1 LNARSNVVAKL
12 GAALLCFSVE
22 GGNAVHTAYDVLKL
36 ASRRAPE
43 RLALVDD
50 LSPRAFTYA
59 QLMAELDVIA
69 AGLAARGI
77 QRGTRV
83 ATVLNNC
90 LEHALVLMA
99 LQRLGAVPA
108 LLNFRLTPPDI
119 AKLIQHGGLEGAVIH
134 ANTDLAALVKAA
146 LPAGAPLLTVGDG
159 LDRAVSGAE
168 DFASCRGEAKT
179 LPPVPKPAPDDPG
192 FIFYTSGTTGLPKG
206 AVIPHRAAEP
216 RVLWIATQ
224 AGLRHGRHN
233 RALAFMPMSHCIGF
247 YGIVLVTWA
256 MDGTVYLQTQFN
268 PADAV
273 KRIEANKITYL
284 FAVPTL
290 LHAMTQAPN
299 YKPGSMLSLRLVN
312 FGGGSMPPGLFD
324 HMTAKWPDCTLRHIY
339 GTTETMCSGYNP
351 EPEREALA
359 TLGPGYYTVTRVVK
373 LGGGPDDEVPVGEE
387 GELIAEAGVDTVF
400 LGYLNRPDATAEKI
414 RGGWYFTG
422 DVVRRERDAMWTL
435 MGRVDDMIRSG
446 GENIHPEEIEEAL
459 KTHPGLADSSAIA
472 LPDPRWGQI
481 AVACIVKKDNASE
494 ATALAAA
501 LDAHCRAST
510 LAAFKRP
517 RAYFFVES
525 LPRNAAAKVLRRIL
539 RDQAIK
545 ARESG
550 AANYVVPADK
560 KVTA

>member
-1 LNARSNVVAKL
+1 M
-12 GAALLCFSVE
+12 
-22 GGNAVHTAYDVLKL
+22 HTAYDILKL

-50 LSPRAFTYA
+50 LSPRAFTFA
-59 QLMAELDVIA
+59 QLIAELDVIA
-69 AGLAARGI
+69 AGLAARGVE
-77 QRGTRV
+77 RGTRV

-90 LEHALVLMA
+90 LEHALALMA
-99 LQRLGAVPA
+99 MQRIGAVPA
-108 LLNFRLTPPDI
+108 LLNFRLAPPDI
-119 AKLIQHGGLEGAVIH
+119 ARLIQHGGLEGAVIH
-134 ANTDLAALVKAA
+134 ANADLAAAVKAA
-146 LPAGAPLLTVGDG
+146 LPAGAPLLSVGDG
-159 LDRAVSGAE
+159 LGRAVAGTE
-168 DFASCRGEAKT
+168 DFAGCRGDARA
-179 LPPVPKPAPDDPG
+179 LSPAPKPAPDDPG

-206 AVIPHRAAEP
+206 ALVPHRAAEP

-224 AGLRHGRHN
+224 AGLRHGGHN
-233 RALAFMPMSHCIGF
+233 RTLAFMPMSHCIGF

-256 MDGTVYLQTQFN
+256 MDGTVFLQTQFN

-273 KRIEANKITYL
+273 KRIEANEITYL

-299 YKPGSMLSLRLVN
+299 YTPEAMRSLQLVN
-312 FGGGSMPPGLFD
+312 FGGGTMPPELFD
-324 HMTAKWPDCTLRHIY
+324 HMQAKWPGCTLRHIY
-339 GTTETMCSGYNP
+339 GTTETMCSGYNA
-351 EPEREALA
+351 EPHRDALA

-373 LGGGPDDEVPVGEE
+373 LGGGPDDEVAEGEE

-400 LGYLNRPDATAEKI
+400 LGYLNRPDATAEKL
-414 RGGWYFTG
+414 RGGWYFSG
-422 DVVRRERDAMWTL
+422 DVVRRERGGMWTL

-459 KTHPGLADSSAIA
+459 KSHPGIADSSAIA
-472 LPDPRWGQI
+472 LPDARWGQI
-481 AVACIVKKDNASE
+481 AAACVVKKDKASD
-494 ATALAAA
+494 AAALAAA

-517 RAYFFVES
+517 RAYFFVDT

-545 ARESG
+545 AREAG
-550 AANYVVPADK
+550 AASYVVPADK
-560 KVTA
+560 KATA

>member
-1 LNARSNVVAKL
+1 M
-12 GAALLCFSVE
+12 
-22 GGNAVHTAYDVLKL
+22 HTAYDILKL

-50 LSPRAFTYA
+50 LSPRAFTFA
-59 QLMAELDVIA
+59 QLIAELDVIA
-69 AGLAARGI
+69 AGLAARGVK
-77 QRGTRV
+77 RGTRV

-119 AKLIQHGGLEGAVIH
+119 AKLIQHGRLEGAVIH
-134 ANTDLAALVKAA
+134 ANAELAAAVKAA
-146 LPAGAPLLTVGDG
+146 LPPGAPLLSVGG
-159 LDRAVSGAE
+159 AVAATE
-168 DFASCRGEAKT
+168 DFAACRGEARA
-179 LPPVPKPAPDDPG
+179 LPPVPTPAPDDPG

-206 AVIPHRAAEP
+206 ALVPHRAAEP

-224 AGLRHGRHN
+224 SGIRHGGHN

-256 MDGTVYLQTQFN
+256 MDGTVYLQSQFN

-299 YKPGSMLSLRLVN
+299 YKPEAMQSLRLVN
-312 FGGGSMPPGLFD
+312 FGGGTMPPELFD
-324 HMTAKWPDCTLRHIY
+324 QMQAKWPGCTLRHIY

-351 EPEREALA
+351 EPHRDALA
-359 TLGPGYYTVTRVVK
+359 TLGPGYYTVTRVVR
-373 LGGGPDDEVPVGEE
+373 LGGGPEDEVPEGEE

-422 DVVRRERDAMWTL
+422 DVVKRERDGMWTL
-435 MGRVDDMIRSG
+435 AGRVDDMIRSG

-459 KTHPGLADSSAIA
+459 KTHPGLAESSAIA
-472 LPDPRWGQI
+472 LPDVRWGQI
-481 AVACIVKKDNASE
+481 AVACIVKKDPA
-494 ATALAAA
+494 ADGAALAAA

-517 RAYFFVES
+517 RAYFFVDT

>member
-1 LNARSNVVAKL
+1 
-12 GAALLCFSVE
+12 
-22 GGNAVHTAYDVLKL
+22 VHTAYDLVKL
-36 ASRRAPE
+36 ASRRAPD

-50 LSPRAFTYA
+50 LTPRAFSYA
-59 QLMAELDVIA
+59 QLVAELDVIA
-69 AGLAARGI
+69 AGLAARGV
-77 QRGTRV
+77 RAGMRV

-90 LEHALVLMA
+90 FEHALVLLA

-108 LLNFRLTPPDI
+108 LLNFRLTPADI
-119 AKLIQHGGLEGAVIH
+119 ARLIQHGGLEGAVIH
-134 ANTDLAALVKAA
+134 ATPELAAAVKGA
-146 LPAGAPLLTVGDG
+146 LPKNAMILAVGAATE
-159 LDRAVSGAE
+159 GAE
-168 DFASCRGEAKT
+168 PFAACRGAARA
-179 LPPVPKPAPDDPG
+179 LPPVPNPAPDDPG
-192 FIFYTSGTTGLPKG
+192 FVFYTSGTTGLPKG

-224 AGLRHGRHN
+224 AGLRHGGHN

-247 YGIVLVTWA
+247 YGIVLATLA

-299 YKPGSMLSLRLVN
+299 YRPEAMRSLQLVN
-312 FGGGSMPPGLFD
+312 FGGGTMPPELFD
-324 HMTAKWPDCTLRHIY
+324 HMTAHWPATLRHIY
-339 GTTETMCSGYNP
+339 GTTETMCSGYNAAP
-351 EPEREALA
+351 ARDALA
-359 TLGPGYYTVTRVVK
+359 TLGPGYYTVTRVVR
-373 LGGGPDDEVPVGEE
+373 LGGGPDDAVGEGEE

-400 LGYLNRPDATAEKI
+400 SGYLNRPDATAEKI

-422 DVVRRERDAMWTL
+422 DVVRRERDGFWTL

-459 KTHPGLADSSAIA
+459 KTHPGLAESSAIG

-481 AVACIVKKDNASE
+481 AVACIVRKDKASD
-494 ATALAAA
+494 AAALAAA
-501 LDAHCRAST
+501 LDAHCRASS

-517 RAYFFVES
+517 RAYFFVDT
-525 LPRNAAAKVLRRIL
+525 LPRNAAAKVLRRVL

-545 ARESG
+545 AREAG
-550 AANYVVPADK
+550 AASYLVPSERKVVA
-560 KVTA
+560 

>member
-1 LNARSNVVAKL
+1 M
-12 GAALLCFSVE
+12 
-22 GGNAVHTAYDVLKL
+22 HTAYDILKL
-36 ASRRAPE
+36 ASRRAPD

-50 LSPRAFTYA
+50 LSPRAFTFA
-59 QLMAELDVIA
+59 QLIAELDVIA
-69 AGLAARGI
+69 AGLAARGVK
-77 QRGTRV
+77 RGTRV

-134 ANTDLAALVKAA
+134 ANADLAAAVKAA
-146 LPAGAPLLTVGDG
+146 LPAGAPLLSVG
-159 LDRAVSGAE
+159 GAGAGGE
-168 DFASCRGEAKT
+168 DFAACRGDARN
-179 LPPVPKPAPDDPG
+179 LPPVPKPAPEDPG

-206 AVIPHRAAEP
+206 ALVPHRAAEP

-224 AGLRHGRHN
+224 AGLRHGGHN

-256 MDGTVYLQTQFN
+256 MDGTVFLQTQFN
-268 PADAV
+268 PVDAV
-273 KRIEANKITYL
+273 KRIEANRITYL

-290 LHAMTQAPN
+290 LHAVTQAPN
-299 YKPGSMLSLRLVN
+299 YRPEAVQSLRLVN
-312 FGGGSMPPGLFD
+312 FGGGTMPPELFD
-324 HMTAKWPDCTLRHIY
+324 HMTAKWPACTLRHIY

-351 EPEREALA
+351 EPQRDALA

-373 LGGGPDDEVPVGEE
+373 LGGGPDDEVAEGEE
-387 GELIAEAGVDTVF
+387 GELIADAQVDTVF

-422 DVVRRERDAMWTL
+422 DVVKREPGGMWTL

-459 KTHPGLADSSAIA
+459 KTHPALAESSAIA
-472 LPDPRWGQI
+472 LPDARWGQI
-481 AVACIVKKDNASE
+481 AVACIVKKDPA
-494 ATALAAA
+494 ADGAALAAA
-501 LDAHCRAST
+501 FDKHCRSST

-517 RAYFFVES
+517 RAYFFVDT

-545 ARESG
+545 AREAG
-550 AANYVVPADK
+550 AANYVVPVEK

>member
-1 LNARSNVVAKL
+1 M
-12 GAALLCFSVE
+12 
-22 GGNAVHTAYDVLKL
+22 HTAYDIVKL
-36 ASRRAPE
+36 ASRRAPD

-50 LSPRAFTYA
+50 LSPRSFTYS
-59 QLMAELDVIA
+59 QLIAELDVIA
-69 AGLAARGI
+69 AGLAARGVRAGMRI
-77 QRGTRV
+77 

-90 LEHALVLMA
+90 LEHALVLLA

-108 LLNFRLTPPDI
+108 LLNFRLAPADI
-119 AKLIQHGGLEGAVIH
+119 AKLVQHGGLEGAVIH
-134 ANTDLAALVKAA
+134 AVPELAAAVKAA
-146 LPAGAPLLTVGDG
+146 LPKNALLLVAGGAAAD
-159 LDRAVSGAE
+159 GAE
-168 DFASCRGEAKT
+168 SFAACRGRADA
-179 LPPVPKPAPDDPG
+179 LPPVPKPAPDDPA

-224 AGLRHGRHN
+224 AGLRHGGHN
-233 RALAFMPMSHCIGF
+233 RTLAFMPMSHCIGF
-247 YGIVLVTWA
+247 YGIVLVTLA
-256 MDGTVYLQTQFN
+256 LDGTVYLQSQFN

-273 KRIEANKITYL
+273 KRIEANGITYL

-299 YKPGSMLSLRLVN
+299 YRPEAMKSLQLVL
-312 FGGGSMPPGLFD
+312 FGGGAMPPELFD
-324 HMTAKWPDCTLRHIY
+324 HMKARWPATLRHIY
-339 GTTETMCSGYNP
+339 GTTETMCSGYNA
-351 EPEREALA
+351 EPARDALA
-359 TLGPGYYTVTRVVK
+359 TLGPGYFTVTRVVK
-373 LGGGPDDEVPVGEE
+373 LGGAPSDEIGEGEE
-387 GELIAEAGVDTVF
+387 GELIAEAGVDTIF
-400 LGYLNRPDATAEKI
+400 SGYLNRPDATAEKI
-414 RGGWYFTG
+414 RDGWYYTG
-422 DVVRRERDAMWTL
+422 DVVRRERDGFWTL

-459 KTHPGLADSSAIA
+459 KTHPSLAESSAIA
-472 LPDPRWGQI
+472 LPDARWGQI
-481 AVACIVKKDNASE
+481 AVACIVKKDKA
-494 ATALAAA
+494 ADGGALAAS

-517 RAYFFVES
+517 RAYFFVDT

-550 AANYVVPADK
+550 AANYVALAEK

>member
-1 LNARSNVVAKL
+1 M
-12 GAALLCFSVE
+12 
-22 GGNAVHTAYDVLKL
+22 HTAYDLLKL
-36 ASRRAPE
+36 ASRRAPD

-59 QLMAELDVIA
+59 QLIAELDVVA
-69 AGLAARGI
+69 AGLAARGV
-77 QRGTRV
+77 RAGTRV

-119 AKLIQHGGLEGAVIH
+119 AKLIQHGELQGAVFH
-134 ANTDLAALVKAA
+134 ASPELAAAIKGA
-146 LPAGAPLLTVGDG
+146 LPKGAVLLGVGAP
-159 LDRAVSGAE
+159 AE
-168 DFASCRGEAKT
+168 GVEPFSACRGDARA
-179 LPPVPKPAPDDPG
+179 LPPVPKPAPDDPA

-206 AVIPHRAAEP
+206 GIIPHRASEP
-216 RVLWIATQ
+216 RVLWLATQ
-224 AGLRHGRHN
+224 AGLRHGGHN
-233 RALAFMPMSHCIGF
+233 RAFAFMPMSHCIGF
-247 YGIVLVTWA
+247 YGIVLCTWA

-268 PADAV
+268 PADAA

-290 LHAMTQAPN
+290 LHAMTQVPG
-299 YKPGSMLSLRLVN
+299 YKPEQMGSLQLVN
-312 FGGGSMPPGLFD
+312 FGGGTMPPELFD
-324 HMTAKWPDCTLRHIY
+324 HMKALWPATLRHIY

-351 EPEREALA
+351 EPHRDALA

-373 LGGGPDDEVPVGEE
+373 LGGEPEDEIAEGEE
-387 GELIAEAGVDTVF
+387 GELIADAGVDTVF
-400 LGYLNRPDATAEKI
+400 LGYLNRPDATAEKM
-414 RGGWYFTG
+414 RGGWYYTG
-422 DVVRRERDAMWTL
+422 DVVRRERDGAWTL

-459 KTHPGLADSSAIA
+459 KTNPGLAESSAIG

-481 AVACIVKKDNASE
+481 AVACIVKKDKGSDA
-494 ATALAAA
+494 AALAAA

-517 RAYFFVES
+517 RAYFFVET

-545 ARESG
+545 AREAN
-550 AANYVVPADK
+550 AANYVMPVNKEA
-560 KVTA
+560 VAQRA

>member
-1 LNARSNVVAKL
+1 M
-12 GAALLCFSVE
+12 
-22 GGNAVHTAYDVLKL
+22 HTAYDVLKL

-50 LSPRAFTYA
+50 LSPRKFTYA
-59 QLMAELDVIA
+59 ELIAELEAIA
-69 AGLAARGI
+69 AGLAARGVKSGMRI
-77 QRGTRV
+77 

-119 AKLIQHGGLEGAVIH
+119 AKLIQHGGLQGAVIH
-134 ANTDLAALVKAA
+134 ANADLAAAVKAA
-146 LPAGAPLLTVGDG
+146 LPGGALLLSVG
-159 LDRAVSGAE
+159 GAAPGATE
-168 DFASCRGEAKT
+168 FAACRGDAKA

-206 AVIPHRAAEP
+206 ALIPHRAAEP

-224 AGLRHGRHN
+224 AGLRHGGHN

-247 YGIVLVTWA
+247 YGIVLCTWA

-273 KRIEANKITYL
+273 KRIEANRITYL

-299 YKPGSMLSLRLVN
+299 YQPEAMRSLRLVN
-312 FGGGSMPPGLFD
+312 FGGGAMPPELFD
-324 HMTAKWPDCTLRHIY
+324 HMKAKWPDCTLRHIY

-351 EPEREALA
+351 EPERAALA

-373 LGGGPDDEVPVGEE
+373 LGGGPEDEVPEGEE

-422 DVVRRERDAMWTL
+422 DVVRREAGGMWTL

-459 KTHPGLADSSAIA
+459 KAHPGLAESSAIA

-481 AVACIVKKDNASE
+481 AVACIVKKDA
-494 ATALAAA
+494 AADGAALAAA
-501 LDAHCRAST
+501 FDAHCRAST

-517 RAYFFVES
+517 RAYFFVDT

-545 ARESG
+545 ARDAG
-550 AANYVVPADK
+550 AANYVVPGEK
-560 KVTA
+560 KVTV

>member
-1 LNARSNVVAKL
+1 
-12 GAALLCFSVE
+12 
-22 GGNAVHTAYDVLKL
+22 LKL

-59 QLMAELDVIA
+59 QLIAELDVVA

-77 QRGTRV
+77 QRGTRI

-108 LLNFRLTPPDI
+108 LLNFRLSPPDI

-134 ANTDLAALVKAA
+134 ANADLAAAVKAA
-146 LPAGAPLLTVGDG
+146 LPGGALLLSVGG
-159 LDRAVSGAE
+159 AVPGATE
-168 DFASCRGEAKT
+168 FAACRGDAKT

-206 AVIPHRAAEP
+206 ALIPHRAAEP

-224 AGLRHGRHN
+224 AGLRHGGHN

-273 KRIEANKITYL
+273 KRIEANRITYL

-290 LHAMTQAPN
+290 LHAMTQAPD
-299 YKPGSMLSLRLVN
+299 YTPEAMRSLRLVN
-312 FGGGSMPPGLFD
+312 FGGGTMPPELFD
-324 HMTAKWPDCTLRHIY
+324 HMQAKWPDCTLRHIY

-351 EPEREALA
+351 EPQREALA

-373 LGGGPDDEVPVGEE
+373 LGGGPEDEVPEGEE
-387 GELIAEAGVDTVF
+387 GELIADAGVDTVF

-422 DVVRRERDAMWTL
+422 DVVRREAGGMWTL

-459 KTHPGLADSSAIA
+459 KTHPGLAESSAIG
-472 LPDPRWGQI
+472 LPDARWGQI
-481 AVACIVKKDNASE
+481 AVACIVKKDA
-494 ATALAAA
+494 AADGAALAAS

-517 RAYFFVES
+517 RAYFFVDS

-545 ARESG
+545 GREAGDRRFVALGERAREG
-550 AANYVVPADK
+550 ARASQPSS
-560 KVTA
+560 

>member
-1 LNARSNVVAKL
+1 M
-12 GAALLCFSVE
+12 
-22 GGNAVHTAYDVLKL
+22 HTAYDILKL

-50 LSPRAFTYA
+50 LSPRAFTFA
-59 QLMAELDVIA
+59 QLVAELDVIA
-69 AGLAARGI
+69 AGLAARGVK
-77 QRGTRV
+77 RGTRI

-119 AKLIQHGGLEGAVIH
+119 AKLIRHGGLEGAVIH
-134 ANTDLAALVKAA
+134 ANADLAAEVKAA
-146 LPAGAPLLTVGDG
+146 LPGGASLLSVGGALAGT
-159 LDRAVSGAE
+159 E
-168 DFASCRGEAKT
+168 DFAACRGDAHA
-179 LPPVPKPAPDDPG
+179 LSPAPKPAPDEPA

-206 AVIPHRAAEP
+206 ALIPHRADEP
-216 RVLWIATQ
+216 RLLWIATQ
-224 AGLRHGRHN
+224 SGLRHGGHN

-273 KRIEANKITYL
+273 KRIEAKGITYL

-299 YKPGSMLSLRLVN
+299 YKPEAMRSLQLVN
-312 FGGGSMPPGLFD
+312 FGGGTTPPELFD
-324 HMTAKWPDCTLRHIY
+324 HMKAHWPATLRHIY
-339 GTTETMCSGYNP
+339 GTTEMMCSGYNP
-351 EPEREALA
+351 EPRRDALA
-359 TLGPGYYTVTRVVK
+359 TLGPGYFTVTRVVK
-373 LGGGPDDEVPVGEE
+373 LGGGSDDEVAEGEE
-387 GELIAEAGVDTVF
+387 GELIVEAGVDTAF
-400 LGYLNRPDATAEKI
+400 SGYLNRPDANAEKI

-422 DVVRRERDAMWTL
+422 DVVTREPGGMWTL

-459 KTHPGLADSSAIA
+459 KTHPGLAESSAIA
-472 LPDPRWGQI
+472 LPDARWGQI
-481 AVACIVKKDNASE
+481 AVACIVKNDAAAE
-494 ATALAAA
+494 GTALAAA
-501 LDAHCRAST
+501 FDAHCRAST

-517 RAYFFVES
+517 RAYFFVDT

-545 ARESG
+545 AREAG
-550 AANYVVPADK
+550 AAQFVSLGERAREGAR
-560 KVTA
+560 TT

>member
-1 LNARSNVVAKL
+1 
-12 GAALLCFSVE
+12 
-22 GGNAVHTAYDVLKL
+22 VHTAYDVLKL
-36 ASRRAPE
+36 ASRRAPG

-59 QLMAELDVIA
+59 ELIAELDAVA
-69 AGLAARGI
+69 AGFAARGVK
-77 QRGTRV
+77 RGTRV

-134 ANTDLAALVKAA
+134 ANADLAATVKAA
-146 LPAGAPLLTVGDG
+146 LPAGAPLLTVGG
-159 LDRAVSGAE
+159 AVSGAE
-168 DFASCRGEAKT
+168 DFAACRGDARA
-179 LPPVPKPAPDDPG
+179 LPPVPTPAPDDPG

-206 AVIPHRAAEP
+206 ALIPHRAAEP

-224 AGLRHGRHN
+224 AGLRHGGHN
-233 RALAFMPMSHCIGF
+233 RALAFMPISHCIGF
-247 YGIVLVTWA
+247 YGIVLCTWA

-299 YKPGSMLSLRLVN
+299 YKPEAMQSLRLVN
-312 FGGGSMPPGLFD
+312 FGGGTMPPELFD
-324 HMTAKWPDCTLRHIY
+324 HMTAKWPACTLRHIY

-351 EPEREALA
+351 EPHRDALA

-373 LGGGPDDEVPVGEE
+373 LGGGPEDEIAEGEE
-387 GELIAEAGVDTVF
+387 GELVAEAGVDTVF

-414 RGGWYFTG
+414 RAGWYFTG
-422 DVVRRERDAMWTL
+422 DVVRREPDGMWTL

-459 KTHPGLADSSAIA
+459 KTHPGLAESSAIA
-472 LPDPRWGQI
+472 LPDARWGQI
-481 AVACIVKKDNASE
+481 AVACIVKKDA
-494 ATALAAA
+494 AADGAALAASF
-501 LDAHCRAST
+501 DAHCRAST

-517 RAYFFVES
+517 RAYFFVDT

-545 ARESG
+545 ARDAG
-550 AANYVVPADK
+550 DK
-560 KVTA
+560 KFVALGERARSPQPSS